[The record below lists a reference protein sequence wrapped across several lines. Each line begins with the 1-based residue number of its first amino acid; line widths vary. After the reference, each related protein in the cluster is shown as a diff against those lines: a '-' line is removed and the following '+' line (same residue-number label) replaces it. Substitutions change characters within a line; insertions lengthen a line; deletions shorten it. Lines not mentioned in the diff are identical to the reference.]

1 MLNKAL
7 HAGSEWTGHERTI
20 FLLIIFVTLISFIG
34 TVCTGTPLP
43 VPPENFQVDSFT
55 DTEATLCW
63 EATGGKYEAAR
74 YLIYIDG
81 QLAGETDAVTY
92 TAGKLSPSTSYL
104 FEVRTADRA
113 GNVSPPSPAVTL
125 RTAGKRTLPPMQDN
139 PSPKTDA
146 APGEKTVAASA
157 PAPDPTPGE
166 KPTPEEKP
174 APEAKPAPEVKPA
187 PSTCTGNGS
196 YKMVGYYPSWGAYQ
210 GFLPD
215 RVDASKLT
223 HLNYAFANIGSDL
236 KIALGDAD
244 VDIANFKKLDE
255 LKRRHPHLKTLI
267 SVGGW
272 TWSGRFSD
280 AALTDSSRTA
290 FADSCLQ
297 FILQYGFDGLDLDWE
312 YPVTGGLPGNIT
324 RASDKQNFTL
334 LLKKIRETFD
344 ARSAVDGR
352 EYLLTIAGGSG
363 SWYVK
368 NTEPGILHRYLDYAQ
383 IMTYD
388 IHAHWD
394 SYTDFNAPLYSNTD
408 PSPQNK
414 WSADEAVKAWQNAG
428 FPLHKLVLGIPFY
441 GYRYRTV
448 TDANNG
454 LYQNFTEGVYIS
466 YKSISD
472 NFLNAPGYQRHF
484 HPQSRVPW
492 IYNGTTFIS
501 YEDEESIGHKADYI
515 KSRGLAGAMIWELSH
530 DPDRVL
536 LHSLYRAL
544 H

>member
-7 HAGSEWTGHERTI
+7 HGEPGLTDRGRTF
-20 FLLIIFVTLISFIG
+20 FLLTILAGLTLFIG
-34 TVCTGTPLP
+34 TVCAGMPFP
-43 VPPENFQVDSFT
+43 APPEKLQVDSFT
-55 DTEATLCW
+55 DTEVNLCW
-63 EATGGKYEAAR
+63 KAAGGKHDLAR

-81 QLAGETDAVTY
+81 QLAGDTGAVTY
-92 TAGKLSPSTSYL
+92 TARSLSPSTTYR

-113 GNVSPPSPAVTL
+113 GNVSAPSAAITL
-125 RTAGKRTLPPMQDN
+125 TTAGKRTVHPARDN
-139 PSPKTDA
+139 PAPETDA
-146 APGEKTVAASA
+146 APGEKTVVASA
-157 PAPDPTPGE
+157 PAPAHTPQE
-166 KPTPEEKP
+166 KPTPEGEPIP
-174 APEAKPAPEVKPA
+174 AD
-187 PSTCTGNGS
+187 TGS
-196 YKMVGYYPSWGAYQ
+196 AFYKVVGYYPSWGAYQ

-223 HLNYAFANIGSDL
+223 HLNYAFANIGGDL
-236 KIALGDAD
+236 RIALGDAD
-244 VDIANFKKLDE
+244 VDIANFKKLAE
-255 LKRRHPHLKTLI
+255 LKRSHPHLKTLI

-280 AALTDSSRTA
+280 VALTDSSRAA

-312 YPVTGGLPGNIT
+312 YPVTGGLPGNT
-324 RASDKQNFTL
+324 CRASDKQNFTL
-334 LLKKIRETFD
+334 LLKKIRETLD

-363 SWYVK
+363 SWYVQ
-368 NTEPGILHRYLDYAQ
+368 NTEPGILHRYLDFAQ

-394 SYTDFNAPLYSNTD
+394 SCTDFNAPLYSSTD

-414 WSADEAVKAWQNAG
+414 WSVDEAVGAWQNAG

-441 GYRYRTV
+441 GYRYRTT
-448 TDANNG
+448 TDANDG
-454 LYQNFTEGVYIS
+454 LYQHFTEGAYIS
-466 YKSISD
+466 YRNIADS
-472 NFLNAPGYQRHF
+472 FLGAPGFQRHF
-484 HPQSRVPW
+484 HPQSKVPW
-492 IYNGTTFIS
+492 IYNGSIFIS
-501 YEDEESIGHKADYI
+501 YEDEESIAFKADYI

-536 LHSLYRAL
+536 LTSLYRSL
-544 H
+544 HQE